1 MTRAIVLRVSQR
13 DPDER
18 DPAAGKS
25 ETAASETAA
34 SETAASE
41 TAAGQPAAEEGEERA
56 STPFDHPFF
65 LPALLIGFTAWFGYD
80 GWLNADFDPKWIGFN
95 RWGFLVLLVLS
106 AYFTIQSVREMRGK
120 R

>member
-18 DPAAGKS
+18 DPAAGK
-25 ETAASETAA
+25 SETAA

-65 LPALLIGFTAWFGYD
+65 LPALLIGFTLWFGYD
-80 GWLNADFDPKWIGFN
+80 GWLNADFDPQWVSFN
-95 RWGFLVLLVLS
+95 RWGFVVLLALA
-106 AYFTIQSVREMRGK
+106 AYFTIQTVREMRRGK
-120 R
+120 